1 MAESMQGLKRTH
13 RCGELSAVNVGQT
26 QTENRQGQ
34 SEKADCPCRIARC
47 KTRVQ
52 YGRMRTTNRS
62 L

>member
-1 MAESMQGLKRTH
+1 MKAQARKS
-13 RCGELSAVNVGQT
+13 GQT

-34 SEKADCPCRIARC
+34 SEKADGPCRIARC